1 MSITFTEDEL
11 SYLRGQRLGR
21 LATVDR
27 AGAPQNNPVGFFIDD
42 NTGQLIVAGIAMGTS
57 RKYQNVRRN
66 GYVSLVIDDLVSTD
80 PWKVRGVEVRG
91 SAEPQDDVDP
101 PMDGLSRE
109 IIRITPRWIGSWGIN
124 ADRQGLTSRG
134 APADPHVALSS
145 SRTGA
150 SHAEADE
157 NWVRLLVES
166 YFRGFDE
173 RRFTQAWL
181 STIFT
186 EDVTARFP
194 AGQARGLAELSE
206 LSQQILSL
214 WDKTLHQS
222 SNYHVVPADPGE
234 AEFQAVLTATHVHRA
249 EDPGAHLRIGAHVVG
264 RATHMPAGWRIQH
277 LAIELVWTQGDRPT
291 PPKG

>member
-1 MSITFTEDEL
+1 MTITFTEEEL

-42 NTGQLIVAGIAMGTS
+42 NTGQLIVAGTAMGTS
-57 RKYQNVRRN
+57 RKYKNVRHN
-66 GYVSLVIDDLVSTD
+66 SYVSLVIDDVVATD

-101 PMDGLSRE
+101 PLEGLSRE

-124 ADRQGLTSRG
+124 EDRQGLTSRG
-134 APADPHVALSS
+134 AQADPRHTLPLKDWCQP
-145 SRTGA
+145 RR
-150 SHAEADE
+150 AEE

-194 AGQARGLAELSE
+194 AGHAHGLAQLSE
-206 LSQQILSL
+206 VSQHILSL
-214 WDKTLHQS
+214 WDKTLHQT

-234 AEFQAVLTATHVHRA
+234 AEFNAVLTATHVHRP
-249 EDPGAHLRIGAHVVG
+249 DNPGAHLRIGAHVSG
-264 RATHMPAGWRIQH
+264 RATHTPAGWRIQH
-277 LAIELVWTQGDRPT
+277 LAIELVWTEGDRPT
-291 PPKG
+291 PPKE